1 MVNIGLFLHKGWKL
15 FTEADKKQLEPAVYL
30 SLPGDVKDTIQVID
44 NTDIIN
50 DALDTI
56 IAELDKLYIKDETTQ
71 AFCALIKE
79 FVEYRQPNGTN
90 LPKLLV
96 NFNQKYQKL
105 KEHKLVLTNGVLVV
119 PTNCVLLFVIG

>member
-1 MVNIGLFLHKGWKL
+1 M
-15 FTEADKKQLEPAVYL
+15 YL

-96 NFNQKYQKL
+96 NFNQKYTNWYI
-105 KEHKLVLTNGVLVV
+105 LTNRVLVV
-119 PTNCVLLFVIG
+119 PTN

>member
-1 MVNIGLFLHKGWKL
+1 MSEIPFK
-15 FTEADKKQLEPAVYL
+15 
-30 SLPGDVKDTIQVID
+30 SLI
-44 NTDIIN
+44 TDITN

-56 IAELDKLYIKDETTQ
+56 IVELDKLYIKDETTQ

-79 FVEYRQPNGTN
+79 FAEYRQPNGTN

>member
-1 MVNIGLFLHKGWKL
+1 MSEIPFK
-15 FTEADKKQLEPAVYL
+15 
-30 SLPGDVKDTIQVID
+30 SLI
-44 NTDIIN
+44 TDITN

-56 IAELDKLYIKDETTQ
+56 IVELDKLYIKDETTQ

-90 LPKLLV
+90 LPKHLV
-96 NFNQKYQKL
+96 DFNQKYQKL